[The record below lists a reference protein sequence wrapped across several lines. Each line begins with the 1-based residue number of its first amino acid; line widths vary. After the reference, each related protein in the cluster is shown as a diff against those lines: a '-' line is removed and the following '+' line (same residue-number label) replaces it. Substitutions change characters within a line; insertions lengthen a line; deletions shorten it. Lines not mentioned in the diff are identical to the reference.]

1 MFRTCWVFLCLLID
15 YFYIF
20 ISCSKHPP
28 IIKKHL
34 KMASPFIEN
43 KRVRIIAI
51 ARNDASFSLD

>member
-1 MFRTCWVFLCLLID
+1 MLGVFVFVID

-20 ISCSKHPP
+20 ISHSKHPP
-28 IIKKHL
+28 VIKKHL
-34 KMASPFIEN
+34 KMAGPFIKN